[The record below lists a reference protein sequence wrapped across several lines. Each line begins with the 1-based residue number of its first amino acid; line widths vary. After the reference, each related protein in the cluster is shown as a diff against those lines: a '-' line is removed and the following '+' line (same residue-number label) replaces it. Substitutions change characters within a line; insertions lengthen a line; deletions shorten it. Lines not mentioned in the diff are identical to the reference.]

1 MFLFYLFVPLLVHK
15 LLKVLIFV
23 DIQQFP
29 DNAFIAL
36 ASIILTEAQIGG
48 VHFGHPPTKRL
59 IHRLKYEFENV

>member
-1 MFLFYLFVPLLVHK
+1 MFIFYLFVPLLVHK

-36 ASIILTEAQIGG
+36 ASIILTEAKIGG
-48 VHFGHPPTKRL
+48 VHFGHPSPKD
-59 IHRLKYEFENV
+59 